1 MADRVL
7 RLVNNQVRVAV
18 AGGPLVA
25 ALAGQAAAAAAQ
37 AYVDEAE
44 AAAAAAQQ
52 NYEDALAIQ
61 ALGDDAAAIAARA
74 AKAQNLNDL
83 ADKEAATNN
92 LLFLQSGTGAGSR
105 SVRDKLRD
113 TKDLGDFTG
122 LQASIDG
129 LTAGGAVLN
138 LPVGTQTGTGTLTLK
153 KAVNLAGK
161 GTAHHA
167 FYNAGTERGT
177 VIERAAPAAGY
188 AVEMES
194 ALNGYGGFGLRDL
207 SIYHSGANTARAV
220 LRVAGIQR
228 PQLTNVEVAT
238 LDNAVADYGVLLE
251 PAANGNLTLYGRFD
265 SLYIAKDNGSKPN
278 IGLGIYEDSNANVFC
293 GGSIQGIVCALE
305 MGGTTLSPINNAF
318 VGVAF
323 EGVYSASVEHE
334 FVADGAGVLGTPGG
348 ACYVAK
354 LIKINRA
361 LGLGFYS
368 CYFELG
374 GAPAT
379 YDDGV
384 NGEHPLYP
392 AISLEGPNVKNVTID
407 AVQTCYVYDKGAV
420 GSHITYGSTGKV
432 YDTREAPMLFLRKNS
447 AQTVTS
453 YTNVAILYNTQV
465 VYRADAIS
473 YDDTTGIGTVHQ
485 SGVYRFDA
493 ALALDGFDAAGET
506 FAYMRLAT
514 SAGVNMKGRNALV
527 DGSTGGGIPV
537 VFELSGAVYL
547 DAGDTF
553 TLQIFQS
560 TGVDQDV
567 TTDAEYNRLL
577 VQKIS

>member
-1 MADRVL
+1 MPDVITVLENGIARTEVAGADVL
-7 RLVNNQVRVAV
+7 LPMAV
-18 AGGPLVA
+18 ASATA
-25 ALAGQAAAAAAQ
+25 AAADYTAAAEAAAAQ
-37 AYVDEAE
+37 A
-44 AAAAAAQQ
+44 AAQYQ
-52 NYEDALAIQ
+52 EMLDIQ

-74 AKAQNLNDL
+74 AKASDLSDLNDR
-83 ADKEAATNN
+83 EAATNN
-92 LLFLQSGTGAGSR
+92 LLFLQAGTAAQST
-105 SVRDKLRD
+105 SLRDKLRR

-122 LQASIDG
+122 LQAAIDD
-129 LTAGGAVLN
+129 LTPEGAILN
-138 LPVGTQTGTGTLTLK
+138 LPAGTTSGAGALTVK
-153 KAVNLAGK
+153 KGVSLAGK

-167 FYNAGTERGT
+167 FYSAGTERGT
-177 VIERAAPAAGY
+177 VIEREATAAGY

-228 PQLTNVEVAT
+228 PQIANLEVAT
-238 LDNAVADYGVLLE
+238 LGNAVADYGVLLE

-265 SLYIAKDNGSKPN
+265 SLYVAKDNGSKPN

-318 VGVAF
+318 IGVAF
-323 EGVYSASVEHE
+323 EGVYSAAVEHE
-334 FVADGAGVLGTPGG
+334 FVPDGAGVLGATGG
-348 ACYVAK
+348 DCYVAK
-354 LIKINRA
+354 LVKIERA
-361 LGLGFYS
+361 LGLGFYN

-392 AISLEGPNVKNVTID
+392 VISLEGSNVKNVTID
-407 AVQTCYVYDKGAV
+407 SVQTCYVYDKGAV

-432 YDTREAPMLFLRKNS
+432 YDTREAPMMFLRKNS

-453 YTNVAILYNTQV
+453 YTNVAILYNSQSI
-465 VYRADAIS
+465 YRPDAIS
-473 YDDTTGIGTVHQ
+473 YDAATGVGTVYQ
-485 SGVYRFDA
+485 SGVYKFDA
-493 ALALDGFDAAGET
+493 SLALDGFNAAGET
-506 FAYMRLAT
+506 FAYMRLET
-514 SAGVNMKGRNALV
+514 SAGVNMKGRNVLV

>member
-1 MADRVL
+1 MPDVITVL
-7 RLVNNQVRVAV
+7 RDGVVTTQVAGADVLLPMAV
-18 AGGPLVA
+18 AA
-25 ALAGQAAAAAAQ
+25 ATAASAEHADAAAASAAQ
-37 AYVDEAE
+37 AS
-44 AAAAAAQQ
+44 AQYQ
-52 NYEDALAIQ
+52 EMLDIQ

-74 AKAQNLNDL
+74 AKAQNLGDL
-83 ADKEAATNN
+83 SDREAATNN
-92 LLFLQSGTGAGSR
+92 LLFLQSGTGAEAVSL
-105 SVRDKLRD
+105 RDKLRRI
-113 TKDLGDFTG
+113 KDAGDFTG
-122 LQASIDG
+122 LQAAIDD
-129 LTAGGAVLN
+129 LTADGAVLN
-138 LPVGTQTGTGTLTLK
+138 LPAGTQTDTGTLTLK
-153 KAVNLAGK
+153 KAVNLVGK

-167 FYNAGTERGT
+167 FYSGGTERGT
-177 VIERAAPAAGY
+177 VIEQASPAAGY

-238 LDNAVADYGVLLE
+238 LGNAVADYGVLLE

-318 VGVAF
+318 IGVAF

-392 AISLEGPNVKNVTID
+392 VISLEGSNVKNVTID

-547 DAGDTF
+547 AAGDTF